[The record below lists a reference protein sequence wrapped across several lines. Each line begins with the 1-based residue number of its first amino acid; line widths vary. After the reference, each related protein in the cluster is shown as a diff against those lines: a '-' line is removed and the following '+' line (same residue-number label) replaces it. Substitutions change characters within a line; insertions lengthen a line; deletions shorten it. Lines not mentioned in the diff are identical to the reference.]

1 MFYGMISGLNSIVTW
16 TSIIDILRDDNWF
29 GFYLCYIGSWLSFFP
44 TWEYYKLN
52 QEYFNNLLK

>member
-16 TSIIDILRDDNWF
+16 TSIIDILRDDTWF
-29 GFYLCYIGSWLSFFP
+29 GGYIIFVGPWLSFFP

>member
-1 MFYGMISGLNSIVTW
+1 MISVLFSITTW

-29 GFYLCYIGSWLSFFP
+29 VFYLCYIGPWLSFFP

-52 QEYFNNLLK
+52 QEYFDKLLK